1 MALILSDYN
10 AGSAKASNV
19 ARAVPYTDLDIGL
32 TILPKTADIIPLYD
46 IDAIKN
52 AVKILVLTNFYE
64 RPFAPFKG
72 ANLTALLFEPADIF
86 TANQI
91 KREIERVIE
100 EYEPR
105 VNSVLCEVTPK
116 PDENYYS
123 VSITFNVV
131 NFSNAIEV
139 NFYLKR
145 IR

>member
-1 MALILSDYN
+1 MASILSDYN

-19 ARAVPYTDLDIGL
+19 AKTIPYVDLDLAFDIHPVSL
-32 TILPKTADIIPLYD
+32 DIIPLYD
-46 IDAIKN
+46 IDAVKN

-64 RPFAPFKG
+64 RPFDLFKG
-72 ANLTALLFEPADIF
+72 SNLRALLFEPADVF
-86 TANQI
+86 TASQI

-105 VNSVLCEVTPK
+105 VNSVLCEVIPK
-116 PDENYYS
+116 PDDNYYA
-123 VSITFNVV
+123 VSLTFNVV
-131 NFSNAIEV
+131 NFSDAVEV